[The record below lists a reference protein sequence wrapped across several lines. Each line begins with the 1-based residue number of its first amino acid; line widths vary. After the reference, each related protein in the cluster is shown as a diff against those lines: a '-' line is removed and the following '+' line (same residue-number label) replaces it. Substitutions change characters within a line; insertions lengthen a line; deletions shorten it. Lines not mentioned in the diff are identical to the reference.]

1 MISPTTA
8 QVEALYDVL
17 RKAAD
22 DSGYGGF
29 IGDEQVQAMALA
41 GAQAVVNAT
50 APKKD

>member
-1 MISPTTA
+1 MINPTTE
-8 QVEALYDVL
+8 QVEALYTTL

-29 IGDEQVQAMALA
+29 IDDNQVQAMALS

-50 APKKD
+50 APKEK